1 MPTVEFPY
9 ADENSK
15 IFGNVKRPRTSIGVF
30 SELDNDRIIVD
41 DVPADTGADLTVLPR
56 FIGELLV
63 EGITNLRV
71 CRNKGSVPASVL
83 IAFIHKDI
91 PVRIDKKEFK
101 QAIAI
106 AD

>member
-1 MPTVEFPY
+1 MPAVEFPY

-71 CRNKGSVPASVL
+71 CRNKGSCSR
-83 IAFIHKDI
+83 IRFDSIHT
-91 PVRIDKKEFK
+91 
-101 QAIAI
+101 
-106 AD
+106 